1 MSAPSQG
8 ALFIVRIAESGLL
21 SGWPEHGQ
29 PWRRSARPLP
39 AACMPRP
46 GDLACAARHLTHA
59 RSLGVLLCSATFAP
73 CLLLRT
79 PLSRGSFIIAES
91 VHAFRPCAGG
101 EVGGAARGGHLP
113 WPRPRREKGR
123 PLRSSTAPIDVDA
136 CNIADGCVGGVRWR
150 ACTLAATCRY
160 HRMDRT
166 RTRRQAGA
174 ASLESSFPAR
184 RPCPGHDNDLLSYGE
199 RPRGSLPWCLCVG
212 DAAYMSS
219 LGVPFF
225 LETVTR
231 KQRPERPQRTEPRTR
246 NANAEL
252 TRLG

>member
-1 MSAPSQG
+1 
-8 ALFIVRIAESGLL
+8 
-21 SGWPEHGQ
+21 
-29 PWRRSARPLP
+29 
-39 AACMPRP
+39 MPRP

-225 LETVTR
+225 FRNRYSKAAARAPTTN
-231 KQRPERPQRTEPRTR
+231 RT
-246 NANAEL
+246 ANAQRQRRINAARL
-252 TRLG
+252 TVNEHGNAPTHHQCAPCATHDARATRED

>member
-1 MSAPSQG
+1 
-8 ALFIVRIAESGLL
+8 
-21 SGWPEHGQ
+21 
-29 PWRRSARPLP
+29 
-39 AACMPRP
+39 MPRP

-246 NANAEL
+246 RINAARLTVNEHGNAPTHHQCAPCATHDARA
-252 TRLG
+252 TRED